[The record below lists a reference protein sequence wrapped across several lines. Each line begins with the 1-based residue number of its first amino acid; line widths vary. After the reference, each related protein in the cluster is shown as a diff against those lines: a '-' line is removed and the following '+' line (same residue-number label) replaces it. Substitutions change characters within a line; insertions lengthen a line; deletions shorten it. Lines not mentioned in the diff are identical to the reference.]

1 MLIGVGGNEQDFSP
15 SPFKILISSV
25 SLGILF
31 FLIITTLL
39 LLLRVY
45 YEKFI
50 FNTDH

>member
-1 MLIGVGGNEQDFSP
+1 MIRVFKMLIGVGSNEQDFSP

-39 LLLRVY
+39 VITKSLL
-45 YEKFI
+45 
-50 FNTDH
+50 